1 MNTLGEQGAHC
12 SIGAAGG
19 LMGGGTTGN
28 VALSLPTVCAMGQL
42 LKWNGA
48 TWGCAAD
55 LDTNSGGTVTSSTT
69 LSPGTPFIVVEVAD
83 TGAGIAPEVA
93 DHLFDRFAKSGESRG
108 SGLGLA
114 IARHLVEAHG
124 GTIEA
129 SSGPD
134 RGTTI
139 RFTLPIDGGGAS

>member
-1 MNTLGEQGAHC
+1 MATTAGVGIVLREAAAHEP
-12 SIGAAGG
+12 
-19 LMGGGTTGN
+19 GGGQDPPLLDIDPVRIREVVDN
-28 VALSLPTVCAMGQL
+28 LVANALRYTP
-42 LKWNGA
+42 
-48 TWGCAAD
+48 
-55 LDTNSGGTVTSSTT
+55 SGGTVTISTT